1 MRHARRLGAGFT
13 LTDLMI
19 TMVVMAVLAALAA
32 PSMVQ
37 FIRSSRLNAAA
48 NQFQADIQVARREA
62 IRRNGRVL
70 MCPVVSGTCPSTSG
84 AWSSANW
91 ASGWLVCYDTGPTD
105 AACDTTVSTD
115 PNPIRVHGAVDS
127 TITVAAVTA
136 SSGTCTTTASPL
148 TSALYFNPN
157 GSQGDQA
164 SPVTYYFLVKGT
176 WTGSQSYCATIA
188 GTGNIQFVTKPS

>member
-1 MRHARRLGAGFT
+1 MRHARRLDAGFT
-13 LTDLMI
+13 LTDLML

-62 IRRNGRVL
+62 IRRNSRVL
-70 MCPVVSGTCPSTSG
+70 MCPVVSGVCPSTSG
-84 AWSSANW
+84 AWSAANW
-91 ASGWLVCYDTGPTD
+91 ATGWVVCYDTGPTD
-105 AACDTTVSTD
+105 NACDTTVSAD

-127 TITVAAVTA
+127 TINLTAVTA

-148 TSALYFNPN
+148 TTAMYFNPN

-164 SPVTYYFLVKGT
+164 TLASYYFLVKGN
-176 WTGSQSYCATIA
+176 WTGSQSYCVSIA
-188 GTGNIQFVTKPS
+188 ASGNIQFVTRPS